1 MNKVLLSLA
10 TVATLMCANTSN
22 YNYEVTPVIGGVIP
36 EGNLDL
42 DNHLT
47 YGLRFG
53 INLDNSIFDQV
64 ELGYD
69 RSSGVDYDNSVL
81 DTAFNRYYANV
92 VKEYK
97 MSSEMALYA
106 LVGLGY
112 EDVKNPRFE
121 NKDGAFAQYGG
132 GVKYW
137 VTESFALKAEVRHA
151 VKFHEADN
159 NLFYSLGFVIP
170 FDAKTKPVAKAEPA
184 PVVKAEIKDTDG
196 DGVYDDKD
204 KCANTPKNSV
214 VDADGCTKIIRLH
227 VEFAFDKAEVDAS
240 YMKEITKVADFM
252 AVNKGYTVVLEGHT
266 DSKGTDKYN
275 QALSERRAKAVA
287 KALTTLGVPANKI
300 TTEGYGESKPVA
312 SNDTEEGRADN
323 RRVDARFNK

>member
-1 MNKVLLSLA
+1 MKKILFSLA
-10 TVATLMCANTSN
+10 TVTTLMFANTAN
-22 YNYEVTPVIGGVIP
+22 YNYEVTPVIGGVLP
-36 EGNLDL
+36 EGNLDI
-42 DNHLT
+42 DQHLT

-53 INLDNSIFDQV
+53 INLDNTIFNQF

-69 RSSGVDYDNSVL
+69 RSSGVDYDNSTL
-81 DTAFNRYYANV
+81 DTSFNRYYANV
-92 VKEYK
+92 IKEYK
-97 MSSEMALYA
+97 MTPEMALYA

-112 EDVKNPRFE
+112 EDVKNPQFE

-137 VTESFALKAEVRHA
+137 VTDSFALKAEVRHA

-170 FDAKTKPVAKAEPA
+170 FDAKSKTVVAKAEPVVAKAA
-184 PVVKAEIKDTDG
+184 PMDSDG

-204 KCANTPKNSV
+204 KCPNTPKGAV
-214 VDADGCTKIIRLH
+214 VDEFGCVKIIRLN
-227 VEFAFDKAEVDAS
+227 VEFAFDKSDISAS
-240 YMKEITKVADFM
+240 YMKKITEVADFM
-252 AVNKGYTVVLEGHT
+252 AINKGYTVVLEGHT

-275 QALSERRAKAVA
+275 QALSQRRADAVA
-287 KALTTLGVPANKI
+287 KALVKLGVSANKI
-300 TTEGYGESKPVA
+300 STEAHGESKPIA
-312 SNDTEEGRADN
+312 TNETEAGRADN